1 MSDRTV
7 ESIIQ
12 DELSKHPIEDRPI
25 IFQMMN
31 DKLTGKTTSKRDY
44 KKLIK
49 IQKKLRLQRI
59 KNITVNHR
67 NIEE

>member
-1 MSDRTV
+1 MSDTQ
-7 ESIIQ
+7 EIIKQ
-12 DELSKHPIEDRPI
+12 QLSGYPLEEHPII
-25 IFQMMN
+25 LQMMQ

-59 KNITVNHR
+59 KNGG
-67 NIEE
+67 

>member
-1 MSDRTV
+1 MNKDIQGTETV
-7 ESIIQ
+7 VK
-12 DELSKHPIEDRPI
+12 DMLSGYPLEEHPII
-25 IFQMMN
+25 LQMMQ

-59 KNITVNHR
+59 KNC
-67 NIEE
+67 